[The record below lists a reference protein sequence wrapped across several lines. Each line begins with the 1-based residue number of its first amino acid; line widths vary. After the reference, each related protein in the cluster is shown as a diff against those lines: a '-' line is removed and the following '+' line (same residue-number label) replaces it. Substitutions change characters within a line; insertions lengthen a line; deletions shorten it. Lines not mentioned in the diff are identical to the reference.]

1 MEIVLLSRQLFCTC
15 GAAPKGKVAV
25 DLHLVTA
32 EQDGVHVVFVAKLSK
47 GEVVVDLQLVTAER
61 DVFRT

>member
-1 MEIVLLSRQLFCTC
+1 MEIVLLLRQLFCTC

-47 GEVVVDLQLVTAER
+47 EEVAVVQLVTAER

>member
-1 MEIVLLSRQLFCTC
+1 M
-15 GAAPKGKVAV
+15 
-25 DLHLVTA
+25 HLVTA

-47 GEVVVDLQLVTAER
+47 EEVVVDLQLVTAER

>member
-1 MEIVLLSRQLFCTC
+1 V
-15 GAAPKGKVAV
+15 APKGKVVV

-47 GEVVVDLQLVTAER
+47 EEVAVDLQLVTAER

>member
-25 DLHLVTA
+25 DLHLVTTK
-32 EQDGVHVVFVAKLSK
+32 QDGVHVVFVVKLSK
-47 GEVVVDLQLVTAER
+47 EEAVVDLPLVAAKQ
-61 DVFRT
+61 DVFQT

>member
-1 MEIVLLSRQLFCTC
+1 MEIVLLLRQLFCTC
-15 GAAPKGKVAV
+15 GATPKGKVAV
-25 DLHLVTA
+25 DLHPITA

-47 GEVVVDLQLVTAER
+47 QEVVVDLQLVTAER